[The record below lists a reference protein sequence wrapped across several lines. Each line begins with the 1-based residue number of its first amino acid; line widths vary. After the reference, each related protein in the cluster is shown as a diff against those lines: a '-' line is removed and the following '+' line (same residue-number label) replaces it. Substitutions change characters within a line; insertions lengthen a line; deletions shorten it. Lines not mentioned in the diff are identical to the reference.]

1 MGKKPEKVTAS
12 LACEQELGH
21 SPEVSEGNLKKYPE
35 EGTASVAREGEPTKS
50 GYLTFHPSGMP
61 TIN

>member
-35 EGTASVAREGEPTKS
+35 EGTASVAREGE
-50 GYLTFHPSGMP
+50 
-61 TIN
+61 

>member
-21 SPEVSEGNLKKYPE
+21 APEVSEGNIKIYPE
-35 EGTASVAREGEPTKS
+35 EGTASVARKGE
-50 GYLTFHPSGMP
+50 
-61 TIN
+61 